1 MLCYDRR
8 SFTRLRV
15 SIAHR
20 ESAVVLLRQSLWAR
34 PSVACLMGM
43 SSSKLPDTTSPVLFV
58 PARMSFLLHVRIV
71 SQLRPQTR
79 ATAQRKHPQACE
91 TNQPLS
97 FPPVW
102 PPKALPPE
110 TDITSFNHIVAYTRS
125 SLVESDPETFQ
136 LQTQCPIDQL
146 S

>member
-1 MLCYDRR
+1 MTADHLCGFVCPLRTEKVQLCCCGSRFGQDRP
-8 SFTRLRV
+8 
-15 SIAHR
+15 
-20 ESAVVLLRQSLWAR
+20 LLASWVCRRQSFLTQR
-34 PSVACLMGM
+34 VRCCSCRH
-43 SSSKLPDTTSPVLFV
+43 D
-58 PARMSFLLHVRIV
+58 MSFLLHVRIV